1 MKYDFTTIMDR
12 RGKDAI
18 AVDRLGDGSDF
29 APDAPKDGF
38 DPIPMWVADMNFAT
52 VPTVQEEMIKRIQHP
67 LFGYFP
73 ASEEY
78 FDSIIRWQ
86 KIRNGVDGLSREH
99 DRL

>member
-38 DPIPMWVADMNFAT
+38 DPVSYTHLD
-52 VPTVQEEMIKRIQHP
+52 VYKRQA
-67 LFGYFP
+67 LP
-73 ASEEY
+73 AAST
-78 FDSIIRWQ
+78 STT
-86 KIRNGVDGLSREH
+86 L
-99 DRL
+99 